1 MDNYKITADE
11 FEKVSIARMAT
22 HPNSSTAYG
31 ESKLSAAELKKR
43 FDAQGRLFC
52 KKFNKFLA
60 MIPGGGEGDSLA
72 AHILTG
78 IEEDHTL
85 KDMFADIVAK
95 GGVFASY
102 LSVGDQSLLQ
112 KLAALESADLTLAEK
127 LHLLEEEGEA
137 INEQIA
143 ALKQADAQI
152 RQEMVDGFDKSVPTK
167 IGAHNAATDSHN
179 DIRLLIEGLTARLNA
194 VANSSDVDL
203 DQLAELVAY
212 IKSNRSLI
220 EEITTSKVNVK
231 DIIDNLT
238 TNVNNKP
245 LSAAQGVILKNLID
259 AIVVPTKLSEL
270 ADDADHRTISD
281 AERRKW
287 NAGGSSVLEVI
298 ETYTANDNV
307 VISQQSVSSGMWSN
321 RKMDIYPGTVYAVYI
336 NGEVYFCTAHEYD
349 GGVYL
354 GNITLMDSSATD
366 PHNNKPF
373 CVYWAGGSA
382 TGGFFDKD
390 STLSNS
396 VTLKVT
402 GAAVTTEYKLPT
414 KYLHDDVARTV
425 DVKEHNE
432 SSEAHR
438 DIRSLIGNI
447 KVPTKLSELTDDSTH
462 RTVTDSEKSEWN
474 SKEAAGTAAGAVNTH
489 NTSTDAH
496 NDIRL
501 LIEGLNTRLNA
512 VANSSDV
519 NLDQLAELVAYIKAN
534 RSLIEQV
541 TTNKV
546 SVSDIIDNLTTNVS
560 NKPLSAAQGVAL
572 KALIDAITVPTKL
585 SQLADD
591 ASHRTVTDEEKEKW
605 NVLEEVEAYTANATI
620 VIPQQSLSS
629 GMWMNRK
636 YDIEPGIPYAV
647 YIGGKEYFCIAGN
660 EDGTIYLGNPKLFDS
675 ASTQAHNNEPFCIT
689 WAGGAA
695 TAGMFFKDSTLS
707 YPITLKVTGAAV
719 TTENK
724 LPEKYLP
731 DAVAM
736 KSDIPEGGG
745 GGSASI
751 DVTASVGQTIVVEE
765 VDADGKPTKW
775 KAVEYQERT
784 HWTDGTAE
792 TDILPLTTFTPIYN
806 ANFGCALY
814 YNLPA
819 FELEEGK
826 TYTVIFDGTNY
837 TCTAFAAAMGAF
849 SGIAIGNPVFAG
861 GENNDVPFGITM
873 ANNGGLHMFMGMDTD
888 EHTLRI
894 IGEQPI
900 YNKIPEEYIIKADFA
915 VELSYTDNG
924 YTLLTPWEDIISATR
939 AGKNIY
945 GVVRVTNMEAD
956 QYGNLRGFTNSAKYF
971 TCMSMDYSLL
981 TPKCEM
987 GFFCLAGSLVLLN
1000 IVRDENGVTTVTAT
1014 GD

>member
-31 ESKLSAAELKKR
+31 ESKLSAADLKKR
-43 FDAQGRLFC
+43 FDAQGKLFC
-52 KKFNKFLA
+52 KKFNEFLA

-78 IEEDHTL
+78 IEENHTL

-245 LSAAQGVILKNLID
+245 LSAAQGVMLKNLID

-366 PHNNKPF
+366 PHNNEPF

-382 TGGFFDKD
+382 TGGFFYKD

-425 DVKEHNE
+425 AVDEHNE
-432 SSEAHR
+432 SAEAHM
-438 DIRSLIGNI
+438 DIRMRLDAI
-447 KVPTKLSELTDDSTH
+447 KVPTKLSELSGDSTH
-462 RTVTDSEKSEWN
+462 RTVTDSEKSAW
-474 SKEAAGTAAGAVNTH
+474 SGKENAGVAAGLVNAH
-489 NTSTDAH
+489 NVGGDAH

-546 SVSDIIDNLTTNVS
+546 SVSDIINNLTTNVS

-585 SQLADD
+585 SELAEDSD
-591 ASHRTVTDEEKEKW
+591 HRTVTDAEKEQW
-605 NVLEEVEAYTANATI
+605 NKGGVQSWNDLTDKPFSEGAGELWFTYTATFATDAAAKNG
-620 VIPQQSLSS
+620 VQAPCELTNTLSWLEVNGELLKVHKEQE
-629 GMWMNRK
+629 GMVVVWRDADGNQWVTSTFA
-636 YDIEPGIPYAV
+636 GV
-647 YIGGKEYFCIAGN
+647 YV
-660 EDGTIYLGNPKLFDS
+660 S
-675 ASTQAHNNEPFCIT
+675 AQ
-689 WAGGAA
+689 
-695 TAGMFFKDSTLS
+695 TAGTYTYKFYAPSDELMLE
-707 YPITLKVTGAAV
+707 P
-719 TTENK
+719 
-724 LPEKYLP
+724 KYLP
-731 DAVAM
+731 PNLAK

-745 GGSASI
+745 ADI
-751 DVTASVGQTIVVEE
+751 DVVASVGQTIVVEE

-775 KAVEYQERT
+775 KAAEFQERT
-784 HWTDGTAE
+784 HWS
-792 TDILPLTTFTPIYN
+792 
-806 ANFGCALY
+806 
-814 YNLPA
+814 
-819 FELEEGK
+819 EEGK
-826 TYTVIFDGTNY
+826 VPVLDIPVGVSGLDTTY
-837 TCTAFAAAMGAF
+837 GAF
-849 SGIAIGNPVFAG
+849 TFNLLFNEYAGSIPLSAIMSVEYDGVEYTNLAGFASGGMQFFGNLYFLNTIFG
-861 GENNDVPFGITM
+861 TSFENTGEPF
-873 ANNGGLHMFMGMDTD
+873 
-888 EHTLRI
+888 I
-894 IGEQPI
+894 IGGDTSGMIVLTTDNESTRHSIQIYIEGTYHHRIDRCYQPQLPVVDLTKYYTTI
-900 YNKIPEEYIIKADFA
+900 KENGATTISGDNYYEEVYRVLRENDMVKVLYVVSENGVIATTVVSPVRAGRMGNVVA
-915 VELSYTDNG
+915 VSYTRSFMSID
-924 YTLLTPWEDIISATR
+924 ISATR
-939 AGKNIY
+939 ESAYI
-945 GVVRVTNMEAD
+945 VV
-956 QYGNLRGFTNSAKYF
+956 GHSA
-971 TCMSMDYSLL
+971 
-981 TPKCEM
+981 
-987 GFFCLAGSLVLLN
+987 
-1000 IVRDENGVTTVTAT
+1000 
-1014 GD
+1014 